1 MNPEKDLEGEKE
13 RLLRSEIPKEAKDDI
28 LDFLNEMRFDGKSFA
43 HQYYYAVRL
52 RIIATIL
59 QDKFTNPS
67 KQDIKTLLT
76 KLIDRKIN
84 RYVNVKKQTNGT
96 SSPIP
101 EKKIEQK
108 KISDVTLEDYKKC
121 IKHYYKWKLGIGEGK
136 FRTEPECTR
145 WITRNRKLGSKVKP
159 DELVTTEEY
168 LKIIDNCMN
177 ARDRALISTLYDSG
191 CRLGELLTLRI
202 RDAQSDQYGYVL
214 SVTGKTGYRRVR
226 IVGNSVAYLK
236 LWIENHP
243 NRNDIDSPVFC
254 GLEVRNFGKAM
265 DHSDVYSMFRKV
277 LKRAGITRRI
287 HPHLFRHSYVT
298 RMVDKNLSESALKD
312 QVGWTKGS
320 RMIEVYEHL
329 SIKQKDEA
337 ILRASGIAFE
347 EKDDDNLLP
356 VVCQRCGKKN
366 PSNAKNCYNCWMPL
380 TVEEAIN
387 EIEKEKKVTDALGS
401 IISGDQKALL
411 QNLPQESK
419 LDVLSSLLIDLEK
432 RGELD
437 LIKDRLKKQN
447 QDEQK
452 DESVPLDNAR
462 KEVGRD
468 KKTKDKPLKREPKQE
483 TEFNTGIVH
492 HKEKGKN

>member
-1 MNPEKDLEGEKE
+1 MNPEVEIQKEKE
-13 RLLRSEIPKEAKDDI
+13 RLRNAEIPQEAKDDI
-28 LDFLNEMRFDGKSFA
+28 LDFLNEMRFEGKSFS
-43 HQYYYAVRL
+43 HQYYYGVRL

-59 QDKFTNPS
+59 QDKFTNPT
-67 KQDIKTLLT
+67 KQDIKWLLNE
-76 KLIDRKIN
+76 LIERRAKTG
-84 RYVNVKKQTNGT
+84 KHLEKQRSRAT
-96 SSPIP
+96 I
-101 EKKIEQK
+101 
-108 KISDVTLEDYKKC
+108 EDYKKT
-121 IKHYYKWKLGIGEGK
+121 IKHYYKWKLGTGEGK
-136 FRTEPECTR
+136 LRTEPECTR
-145 WITRNRKLGSKVKP
+145 WISRNRNLGSKVKP
-159 DELVTTEEY
+159 DELITKEEY
-168 LKIIDNCMN
+168 LKMIDNCMN

-191 CRLGELLTLRI
+191 CRIGEVLTLRI

-214 SVTGKTGYRRVR
+214 SVTGKTGFRRVR

-236 LWIENHP
+236 AWMDNHP
-243 NRNDIDSPVFC
+243 NRNDIDAPIFC
-254 GLEVRNFGKAM
+254 GLEMRNYGKAM
-265 DHSDVYSMFRKV
+265 DHSDVYSMLRKV

-366 PSNAKNCYNCWMPL
+366 PSNAKTCFNCWMPL

-387 EIEKEKKVTDALGS
+387 EIEKEKKVTDALSS
-401 IISGDQKALL
+401 IISGEQKALL
-411 QNLPQESK
+411 QNLPEESK
-419 LDVLSSLLIDLEK
+419 LDVLSTLLLDLEK

-437 LIKDRLKKQN
+437 LIKNRLKG
-447 QDEQK
+447 QK
-452 DESVPLDNAR
+452 DDH
-462 KEVGRD
+462 
-468 KKTKDKPLKREPKQE
+468 KDE
-483 TEFNTGIVH
+483 
-492 HKEKGKN
+492 